1 MKKKRVGDR
10 DAIFST
16 AALNGT
22 SLSMTHGLQRY
33 GGGLESL
40 RRAWRKFL
48 V

>member
-1 MKKKRVGDR
+1 MMEKRVGDR
-10 DAIFST
+10 DAIFCA
-16 AALNGT
+16 AALKGT

-40 RRAWRKFL
+40 HRAWHKFL